1 MLEVGDVY
9 NHLKDSVAIYEL
21 LLLRVLQFKLK
32 VELPHKV
39 FNLCIDTII
48 EVTLYVV
55 SAKSFTVVIFLAGRV
70 FQ

>member
-9 NHLKDSVAIYEL
+9 NHLKDSVVMHEL

-39 FNLCIDTII
+39 
-48 EVTLYVV
+48 V
-55 SAKSFTVVIFLAGRV
+55 SL
-70 FQ
+70 